1 MLRDDTW
8 KIYQELCHIRPGD
21 NMDEQ
26 FIAKVDLLVDQFVG
40 ITVEEL
46 GALDLEDTMI
56 DDMDRG

>member
-26 FIAKVDLLVDQFVG
+26 FIAKVDLLADQFVG

-46 GALDLEDTMI
+46 GALNLEHAMI